1 MTALW
6 KKTND
11 GFESSAKVVDGN
23 LIISLPDAL
32 NPVVWRMEL
41 GSVKASALEVRPHA
55 TDGTFVLSLKTP
67 KGDVHDVAPFDSRE
81 RAVQALMRISNAM
94 QGASGNMVA
103 PSFVTPGVSTAQDLP
118 SRPAL
123 SGTGPAAY
131 KWLIALAGV
140 VIVIFLFAQ
149 LGNVGPRTTMPLE
162 TAGDQPATSVTG
174 APATESGVPQSAD
187 DALRG
192 F

>member
-11 GFESSAKVVDGN
+11 GYESSAKVVDGN

-55 TDGTFVLSLKTP
+55 NDGTFVLSLKTP

-103 PSFVTPGVSTAQDLP
+103 PSVAAPGVSTAQQLP

-123 SGTGPAAY
+123 SGSGTASY
-131 KWLIALAGV
+131 KWLIALGGV
-140 VIVIFLFAQ
+140 IVVIFLFAHLSNMAQ
-149 LGNVGPRTTMPLE
+149 QRASLSTA
-162 TAGDQPATSVTG
+162 AGDQPATSITG
-174 APATESGVPQSAD
+174 APATESGIPQSAD